1 MLRIGVLLLVLAAVV
16 AVVGAAAR
24 PAARGA
30 VAHSCGL
37 VDQEFLDVYRVQLTA
52 VGMYGSDYLAGD
64 ARPGEVI
71 DAADTAAQAV
81 EQTAPADAALQT
93 VRRYAP
99 AMFRAYAAAVRARA
113 AGRGAGR
120 EMLAAYSIGAR
131 VQDVLR
137 EARTGLSA
145 AGCPVTDLL

>member
-16 AVVGAAAR
+16 AAVGAQAR
-24 PAARGA
+24 PSARGS
-30 VAHSCGL
+30 VVHTCGL
-37 VDQEFLDVYRVQLTA
+37 LDQQFLDVYRVQLTS
-52 VGMYGSDYLAGD
+52 VGMYGDDYVAGD

-71 DAADTAAQAV
+71 DAADAAALAV
-81 EQTAPADAALQT
+81 QQTAPADGSLQT

-113 AGRGAGR
+113 AGRSANR

-137 EARTGLSA
+137 EARAGLSA
-145 AGCPVTDLL
+145 AGCGVSDLL